1 MNSTIQYFFL
11 ISAFLLLISCGK
23 IKGSTP
29 DPENS
34 EHEIL
39 GIVPDSTDTITME
52 YFIGANGFIDDPV
65 DKLAAVGFI
74 REYHNWGWD
83 EGNWDPAYKG
93 FPENQIQFAPSYPGW
108 SFDEYYTNL
117 KKANVMVAPCI
128 QGSVSWLQGNSN
140 NFKGSKKPTDDPDLS
155 PSDPYSYHAKSSF
168 MYQFAARYGNAKVP
182 DSTLLLASN
191 QSRVSGLGLIKY
203 IEDWNE
209 QDKDWEGADAEFSPE
224 EYAAMA
230 SADYDGHCNT
240 MKKFGKRYG
249 IKNADPSIKLVMGGL
264 AGLDLD
270 YIKKMKTWFEQ
281 NRSDKQFA
289 ADVLNFHIYAFKDGK
304 SWQGGGPAVSPE
316 DAGFREKLAP
326 IVRYRNENLPGK
338 EVWVS
343 EFGWDTNPESVL
355 SPPAI
360 GSMDTEEVQ
369 GIWLIRAYMAF
380 VAAGVDRAQTFVSRD
395 GDPPDKNWFSSS
407 GLMGPK
413 GDFTPKKS
421 WYYVATLKNVLTH
434 MRYMGGETSSNPNI
448 LIYKFKDI
456 SSPKG
461 AYVLWAKTSKDYKAP
476 QFPLQLSEKATNA
489 SITVLIPGK
498 SNGSTTSLP
507 IDKQKVFID
516 VSEKPVFV
524 LVDHID

>member
-1 MNSTIQYFFL
+1 
-11 ISAFLLLISCGK
+11 
-23 IKGSTP
+23 
-29 DPENS
+29 
-34 EHEIL
+34 
-39 GIVPDSTDTITME
+39 
-52 YFIGANGFIDDPV
+52 
-65 DKLAAVGFI
+65 
-74 REYHNWGWD
+74 
-83 EGNWDPAYKG
+83 
-93 FPENQIQFAPSYPGW
+93 
-108 SFDEYYTNL
+108 
-117 KKANVMVAPCI
+117 
-128 QGSVSWLQGNSN
+128 
-140 NFKGSKKPTDDPDLS
+140 
-155 PSDPYSYHAKSSF
+155 AKSSF

-203 IEDWNE
+203 VEDWNE
-209 QDKDWEGADAEFSPE
+209 QDKDWEGPEAEFSPE

-249 IKNADPSIKLVMGGL
+249 VKNADPSIKLVMGGL
-264 AGLDLD
+264 ASLNLD

-281 NRSDKQFA
+281 NRSDKKFA
-289 ADVLNFHIYAFKDGK
+289 VDVLNFHTYAFKDGI

-316 DAGFREKLAP
+316 DAGFREKMAS

-380 VAAGVDRAQTFVSRD
+380 TAAGVDRAQTFVSRD
-395 GDPPDKNWFSSS
+395 GDPHDKTWFSTS

-421 WYYVATLKNVLTH
+421 WYYVATLKNTLTN
-434 MRYMGGETSSNPNI
+434 MRYIGWETSADPDI

-456 SSPKG
+456 HSSKG
-461 AYVLWAKTSKDYKAP
+461 AYVLWAKTSKDYKVS
-476 QFPLQLSEKATNA
+476 QFPLQLSEKAKNA
-489 SITVLIPGK
+489 SLRVLVRGK
-498 SNGSTTSLP
+498 SNGDTMP
-507 IDKQKVFID
+507 VAMNKQKVFID

-524 LVDHID
+524 LVDHI

>member
-1 MNSTIQYFFL
+1 MNSTMQHFFL
-11 ISAFLLLISCGK
+11 ISAFFLLISCGK
-23 IKGSTP
+23 TKGSTP
-29 DPENS
+29 DSENS

-39 GIVPDSTDTITME
+39 GTIPDPTDTITME
-52 YFIGANGFIDDPV
+52 HFIGANGFIDDPV

-93 FPENQIQFAPSYPGW
+93 FPQNQIQFAPSYPGW
-108 SFDEYYTNL
+108 SFDEYYANL
-117 KKANVMVAPCI
+117 KRANIMVAPCV
-128 QGSVSWLQGNSN
+128 QGSVSWLQPNSDFKN
-140 NFKGSKKPTDDPDLS
+140 NKKPTDYPGFNT
-155 PSDPYSYHAKSSF
+155 SDPHSYYAKSSF
-168 MYQFAARYGNAKVP
+168 MYQFAARYGNSKVP
-182 DSTLLLASN
+182 DSTLLLAPN

-203 IEDWNE
+203 VEDWNE
-209 QDKDWEGADAEFSPE
+209 QDMDWNGPDSEFSPE

-240 MKKFGKRYG
+240 MKKFGKKYG
-249 IKNADPSIKLVMGGL
+249 VKNADPSIKLVMGGL
-264 AGLDLD
+264 ASLNLN

-281 NRSDKQFA
+281 NRNDKKFA
-289 ADVLNFHIYAFKDGK
+289 VDVLNFHIYAFKDGS
-304 SWQGGGPAVSPE
+304 SWQGGGPAISPE

-326 IVRYRNENLPGK
+326 IVRYRNEHLPGK

-380 VAAGVDRAQTFVSRD
+380 AAAGVDRAQTFVSRD
-395 GDPPDKNWFSSS
+395 GDPHDKTWFSSS

-421 WYYVATLKNVLTH
+421 WYYVATLKNTLTN
-434 MRYMGGETSSNPNI
+434 MRYIGWETSADPDI

-456 SSPKG
+456 HSSKG
-461 AYVLWAKTSKDYKAP
+461 AYVLWAKTSKDYKVS
-476 QFPLQLSEKATNA
+476 QFPLQLSEKAKNA
-489 SITVLIPGK
+489 SLRVLVRGK
-498 SNGSTTSLP
+498 SNGDTMP
-507 IDKQKVFID
+507 VAIDKQKVFID

-524 LVDHID
+524 LADHID